1 MKSYRLLTMLA
12 ILNSLFLVLVFYT
25 PELTAKERYEEK
37 FEKSVTL
44 AKDGEIT
51 LSNVSGEIEV
61 KSWNKAEVKID
72 ALKVSRALSLSQ
84 AKEKAQ
90 EVEIEVK
97 KEGNTLR
104 INTKFPKRIFK
115 SVKVSVHYS
124 LMIPPKASIKV
135 KSVSGSITLEEI
147 GGTVKV
153 NAVSGNIEV
162 MDAKEGVDCQTVSGH
177 LMIQDVKGDAE
188 LKTVSGKITL
198 ERIQGSIEAET
209 VSGGIEL
216 REVSKAKVVKVKVL
230 SGRIIY
236 EGEISPDGEYRL
248 KSFSGR
254 VEIIIPSDSA
264 FDLEAD
270 TFSGKINSDFEIKIL
285 GTISKRKIQGE
296 VNGGGAELSLSTFSG
311 NIYLR
316 KR

>member
-12 ILNSLFLVLVFYT
+12 ILTSLFLILGFYT
-25 PELTAKERYEEK
+25 PELAAKERYEKK
-37 FEKSVTL
+37 FEKSIAL
-44 AKDGEIT
+44 AKDGEIK
-51 LSNVSGEIEV
+51 LNNISGKIEV

-72 ALKVSRALSLSQ
+72 ALKVSRAFSLSE

-90 EVEIEVK
+90 AVKIEVK
-97 KEGNTLR
+97 KEDDTLR
-104 INTKFPKRIFK
+104 IDTKYPRTIFK
-115 SVKVSVHYS
+115 SVNVSVHYS
-124 LMIPPKASIKV
+124 LMIPSKASVKV
-135 KSVSGSITLEEI
+135 RSVSSSITLEEI
-147 GGTVKV
+147 GGTVRA

-162 MDAKEGVDCQTVSGH
+162 MNAKKGVDCQTVSGH
-177 LMIQDVKGDAE
+177 LRIQDVMGDAE

-209 VSGGIEL
+209 VSGGVEL

-236 EGEISPDGEYRL
+236 EGEISPDGEYKL
-248 KSFSGR
+248 KTHSGR
-254 VEIIIPSDSA
+254 IEIIIPSDSA

-270 TFSGKINSDFEIKIL
+270 TFSGKINSDFEIRIL

-311 NIYLR
+311 KIYLR
-316 KR
+316 KK